1 MDRKARVLVGTGSR
15 RQIWPSESRV
25 YARPLTLFFL
35 NYSVV
40 FCCSK
45 KQLGLAMIFFL
56 FAIVVAAAFFV
67 GSLFLLNYGRQLG
80 LRYLKQD
87 AANMA
92 GLATVEGAV
101 FALIGLLL
109 AFTISGA
116 LQRFDDRRQLV
127 IQEANAASTAH
138 DRLAL
143 FGGNVGR
150 DLQDKLKDYV
160 QARIDLYRM
169 THDYS
174 LLQRTEFFSREQQEN
189 ILGLKNRLWTATV
202 EACPQ
207 SNFRPA
213 CAQALPALAN
223 LFEVA
228 RLRLGAAEK
237 HPPQI
242 VYVMVFGLGLGGSLL
257 AGFGMAAAKSRS
269 WIHMLIFSATLTV
282 VLYTLTDMEYPR
294 LGLIRIESFDHF
306 LVDAHQ
312 QMQPEDSPRTIGH
325 GG

>member
-1 MDRKARVLVGTGSR
+1 MGMLAPTSGTSQR
-15 RQIWPSESRV
+15 E
-25 YARPLTLFFL
+25 TL
-35 NYSVV
+35 
-40 FCCSK
+40 
-45 KQLGLAMIFFL
+45 QMIFFL
-56 FAIVVAAAFFV
+56 FAVLIAGAFFV

-80 LRYLKQD
+80 LRYLKQG
-87 AANMA
+87 NMA
-92 GLATVEGAV
+92 GLTTVEGAV

-143 FGGNVGR
+143 FEGDAGR
-150 DLQDKLKDYV
+150 DLQDKLKDYI
-160 QARIDLYRM
+160 QSRIDLYRM
-169 THDYS
+169 PHDYS
-174 LLQRTEFFSREQQEN
+174 LLKRTELFSQEQEDK
-189 ILGLKNRLWTATV
+189 ILSFKNRLWNAAV
-202 EACPQ
+202 GACPQ

-213 CAQALPALAN
+213 CGQALPALAN

-237 HPPQI
+237 HPPQV
-242 VYVMVFGLGLGGSLL
+242 VYVMLFGLGLGGSLL

-269 WIHMLIFSATLTV
+269 WIHMLIFAATLTV
-282 VLYTLTDMEYPR
+282 TLYTLTDMEYPR
-294 LGLIRIESFDHF
+294 LGLIRIENFDHF

-312 QMQPEDSPRTIGH
+312 QMQTQDSAWATLGYGR
-325 GG
+325 